1 MPLLAV
7 WGLWSRLDAGSRSR
21 TAVVFG
27 ASVAPEHDARRSDN
41 GMSEPSAR
49 GLGPLIDT
57 HAHFYPR
64 NTPLIEGATHQPSRD
79 VTAEEY
85 LRTLDAHGVLF
96 GVHAAASF
104 MGPYNDYTLAALAS
118 HRRMRGTAIVDPS
131 VSLPELR
138 AMAAAGIVGIRF
150 SLRDYKTTPDL
161 TTPEYRRL
169 LRRVADLDW
178 HVHVYA
184 EGERIAA
191 LTSQLQAAE
200 VNVVIDHYGN
210 PTADLGE
217 NSPGFQAALRAI
229 GSGRGWVKLSAPYR
243 SPGCD
248 HAALAARLLAE
259 GGTEHLLWASDWP
272 FVGHEGKVS
281 YREMVTGFEQVM
293 PDPTVR
299 AQIGRTA
306 ARLYKFA

>member
-1 MPLLAV
+1 MS
-7 WGLWSRLDAGSRSR
+7 GIAG
-21 TAVVFG
+21 
-27 ASVAPEHDARRSDN
+27 
-41 GMSEPSAR
+41 R

-57 HAHFYPR
+57 HAHIYPR
-64 NTPLIEGATHQPSRD
+64 QTPLIDGATHRPSRD

-85 LRTLDAHGVLF
+85 LQTLDEHGVLF

-104 MGPYNDYTLAALAS
+104 MGPYNDYTLAALARF
-118 HRRMRGTAIVDPS
+118 RRLRGTAIVDPS
-131 VSLPELR
+131 VSLPELQ

-150 SLRDYKTTPDL
+150 SLRDYKSTPDL
-161 TTPEYRRL
+161 KSPEYRRL

-184 EGERIAA
+184 EGERIAV
-191 LTSQLQAAE
+191 LTSQLLAAE
-200 VNVVIDHYGN
+200 VNIVIDHYGS
-210 PTADLGE
+210 PVSGLDQ

-259 GGTEHLLWASDWP
+259 GGPEHLLWASDWP
-272 FVGHEGKVS
+272 FVGHEGKVT
-281 YREMVTGFEQVM
+281 YREMVESFEQVI
-293 PDPTVR
+293 PDPMVR
-299 AQIGRTA
+299 EQIGRA
-306 ARLYKFA
+306 AGRLYKFA

>member
-1 MPLLAV
+1 MPREAKNSV
-7 WGLWSRLDAGSRSR
+7 SDIPAG
-21 TAVVFG
+21 
-27 ASVAPEHDARRSDN
+27 
-41 GMSEPSAR
+41 

-57 HAHFYPR
+57 HAHIYPR
-64 NTPLIEGATHQPSRD
+64 HTPLIEGATHQPSRD
-79 VTAEEY
+79 ATAVEY
-85 LRTLDAHGVLF
+85 LRTLDEHGVLF

-104 MGPYNDYTLAALAS
+104 MGPYNDYTMAALAR

-131 VSLPELR
+131 VSLPELQ

-161 TTPEYRRL
+161 GAPEYRRL
-169 LRRVADLDW
+169 LRRIADLDW

-191 LTSQLQAAE
+191 LTTQLLAAE
-200 VNVVIDHYGN
+200 VNIVIDHYGN
-210 PTADLGE
+210 PVPDLGV

-248 HAALAARLLAE
+248 HAALAARLLAQ
-259 GGTEHLLWASDWP
+259 GGPERLLWASDWP
-272 FVGHEGKVS
+272 FVGHESKVT
-281 YREMVTGFEQVM
+281 YRQMVESFEQVM
-293 PDPTVR
+293 PDPVVR
-299 AQIGRTA
+299 ETIGRTA